1 VSEAPPRLL
10 APDGRRSKAW
20 QAGVI
25 AAALALSALTNPNRP
40 LPFEVCG
47 FKLLTGLPC
56 PTCGMTRALCHGLR
70 GHWSQS
76 VTSHPAG
83 LILAAGLVGWMFWSA
98 AEAYR
103 GRPLLEAARGRLGT
117 VFVGAGV
124 TVSVAFWIAR
134 LIGSRV

>member
-1 VSEAPPRLL
+1 VSGAPPRLL
-10 APDGRRSKAW
+10 APDARRSKAR

-25 AAALALSALTNPNRP
+25 AAALALAALTNPNRP

-56 PTCGMTRALCHGLR
+56 PTCGMTRALCHALR

-76 VTSHPAG
+76 ITSHPAG
-83 LILAAGLVGWMFWSA
+83 LIFAAGLVGWLLWSA

-103 GRPLLEAARGRLGT
+103 GRPIAEAPRRRLT
-117 VFVGAGV
+117 HALIVAGV
-124 TVSVAFWIAR
+124 AVSGVFWVTQLAGR
-134 LIGSRV
+134 